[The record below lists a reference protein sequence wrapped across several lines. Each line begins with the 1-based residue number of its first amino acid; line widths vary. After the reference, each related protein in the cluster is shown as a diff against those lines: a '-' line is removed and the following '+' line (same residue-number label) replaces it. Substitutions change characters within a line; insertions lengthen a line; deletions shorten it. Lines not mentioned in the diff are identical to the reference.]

1 MRNNT
6 LEFYILK
13 VLIII
18 EYFIILIVGYFLSI
32 NQGNFGI
39 AVDGLMGQNDSFFY
53 YNQISTNL
61 TLGTN
66 LNPTGTYFV
75 PMMTFLGNIFHTD
88 SIFFLKVFN
97 FIGFIFMISTV
108 GLLVKQVST
117 NLQTT
122 SNVLKRFVV
131 FPSMILTISIPF
143 GRDGW
148 IYLFFFLSVYFL
160 LKLQDMKNNIIY
172 LVGFGISL
180 YFLFRFR
187 EYAGVS
193 IILGLFIYF
202 IFRYVKN
209 KGRLV
214 LLLFLFIIFCIWFE
228 FFSAVK
234 LPIVNLS
241 LNDALT
247 FQSGQHLDQSGYLV
261 DQRTGASDFM
271 GSFNSSNIMIFLLQL
286 IVSYLGNIIG
296 PFIWQLK
303 SIPMIIIAIF
313 ESIPMLVLIF
323 SLLRQHKYFSKF
335 LNSYPKYIM
344 LLSQSFAWLSM
355 LALTNK
361 NIGTGLRLKIP
372 LFIFMWIVYYGFKTE
387 KNKKTITENNIRK

>member
-1 MRNNT
+1 MRNNS
-6 LEFYILK
+6 LEFYVLK
-13 VLIII
+13 ILIIV
-18 EYFIILIVGYFLSI
+18 EYFIILIAGYFLSI

-61 TLGTN
+61 ALGTN

-75 PMMTFLGNIFHTD
+75 PMMTFFGNIFHTN
-88 SIFFLKVFN
+88 SILFLKIFN
-97 FIGFIFMISTV
+97 FIGFILMISTV
-108 GLLVKQVST
+108 ILLVKQISG

-160 LKLQDMKNNIIY
+160 LKLQNMKTNLIY

-187 EYAGVS
+187 EYAGAS

-202 IFRYVKN
+202 IFRYIK
-209 KGRLV
+209 KKARLA
-214 LLLFLFIIFCIWFE
+214 LLLFLFIIFCLWFE
-228 FFSAVK
+228 FLSAVK
-234 LPIVNLS
+234 LPVINLS
-241 LNDALT
+241 LHDALA

-261 DQRTGASDFM
+261 DQRTGGSDFM
-271 GSFNSSNIMIFLLQL
+271 GSFNSSNIIFFLLQL
-286 IVSYLGNIIG
+286 IFSYLGNLIG
-296 PFIWQLK
+296 PFVWQLK
-303 SIPMIIIAIF
+303 SIPMLIIAVF
-313 ESIPMLVLIF
+313 EGIPMIVLIF
-323 SLLRQHKYFSKF
+323 SLLIQHREFNDF
-335 LNSYPKYIM
+335 VNSHPKYIM

-372 LFIFMWIVYYGFKTE
+372 LFIFMWIVYYGFKIE
-387 KNKKTITENNIRK
+387 RNKEDKI